1 MSLNYHYITQKKDKT
16 FSNLRQ
22 ELVAIRTSDGS
33 LERQADQVWE
43 VFCAAVQDEREENPE
58 EIRLKLGR
66 VRAADE
72 QVARESSR
80 AVQTMFHRLDVTLEK
95 VNNTFKSF
103 NKKIYLKQT

>member
-1 MSLNYHYITQKKDKT
+1 MTVLKIYFTDVVKNTMSLNYHNITQKKDKT
-16 FSNLRQ
+16 FSNLCQ
-22 ELVAIRTSDGS
+22 ELVAVRTSDGS

-58 EIRLKLGR
+58 EIRLKLGC

-95 VNNTFKSF
+95 S
-103 NKKIYLKQT
+103 